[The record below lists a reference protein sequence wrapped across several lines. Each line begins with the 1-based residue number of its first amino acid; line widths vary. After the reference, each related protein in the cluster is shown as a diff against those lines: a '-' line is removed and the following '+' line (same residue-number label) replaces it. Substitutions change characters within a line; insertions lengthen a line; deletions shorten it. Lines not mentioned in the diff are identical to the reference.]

1 MNLGFC
7 LGFANNL
14 NFCYLFVSDAEYNEE
29 LQQRPGLTRKGNFPA
44 CPQEVLEGRCSFLGI
59 WLLPWSSSLP
69 QHSGEP
75 TSTRCCSV
83 CASPCAW
90 ESPEGDGEQR
100 GRALTGTLSTGF
112 SGFSCNP
119 LPKFPPSP
127 SLRQRTLV
135 CLLGYHH
142 EKKGFRL

>member
-1 MNLGFC
+1 MLLPGHLDSFHGAPAF
-7 LGFANNL
+7 LSTQGSPPAL
-14 NFCYLFVSDAEYNEE
+14 ALALFV
-29 LQQRPGLTRKGNFPA
+29 
-44 CPQEVLEGRCSFLGI
+44 
-59 WLLPWSSSLP
+59 LLPVLGKALRGMVS
-69 QHSGEP
+69 
-75 TSTRCCSV
+75 R
-83 CASPCAW
+83 
-90 ESPEGDGEQR
+90 EGGLSQ
-100 GRALTGTLSTGF
+100 ALLSTGF

>member
-1 MNLGFC
+1 MQNIMRNCNSAQVSPGKGISQPALRRCWKADAPSWASGSFHGAPAF
-7 LGFANNL
+7 LSTQGSPPAL
-14 NFCYLFVSDAEYNEE
+14 AVALFV
-29 LQQRPGLTRKGNFPA
+29 
-44 CPQEVLEGRCSFLGI
+44 
-59 WLLPWSSSLP
+59 LLPVLGKALRGMVS
-69 QHSGEP
+69 
-75 TSTRCCSV
+75 R
-83 CASPCAW
+83 
-90 ESPEGDGEQR
+90 EGGLSW
-100 GRALTGTLSTGF
+100 ALLSTGF

>member
-1 MNLGFC
+1 M
-7 LGFANNL
+7 
-14 NFCYLFVSDAEYNEE
+14 
-29 LQQRPGLTRKGNFPA
+29 
-44 CPQEVLEGRCSFLGI
+44 
-59 WLLPWSSSLP
+59 LLPGHLDSFHGAAAFL
-69 QHSGEP
+69 
-75 TSTRCCSV
+75 STQGSPPALAFAV

-90 ESPEGDGEQR
+90 ESPEGDVSREGGLSQ
-100 GRALTGTLSTGF
+100 ALLSTGF